1 MEIQIVKN
9 EYFDDDSKLPK
20 HATKRSTGFDIKAIS
35 DPEIV
40 GTKTAKS
47 DTLWDSIDYI
57 QYRTGIF
64 IATQDERKF
73 GDMFTSSAVSYDVL
87 VYPRSSVS
95 KYNLTLANSVGL
107 IDADYRGEI
116 LLRFKYNWQPMDFIY
131 VPTADGNVTA
141 ISSRIVGKPNLDKI
155 YKKGDAIGQLKIT
168 VNEPVKF
175 KLVDQ
180 LDVTERNDGG
190 FGSTDVR
197 VTLPS
202 VITDLYQKDNISP
215 TPKKYID
222 LLKERDSK

>member
-1 MEIQIVKN
+1 MEIQLLKN

-20 HATKRSTGFDIKAIS
+20 HATERSTGFDIKAIS
-35 DPEIV
+35 DPEII
-40 GTKTAKS
+40 GTKSATS

-64 IATQDERKF
+64 IAIQDERKY
-73 GDMFTSSAVSYDVL
+73 GDMFTSSTISYDVL
-87 VYPRSSVS
+87 ICPRSSVS

-107 IDADYRGEI
+107 IDADFRGEI
-116 LLRFKYNWQPMDFIY
+116 HLRFKYNWQPMDFIY

-175 KLVDQ
+175 KLVDE
-180 LDVTERNDGG
+180 LDITKRNDGG

-197 VTLPS
+197 VMPPT
-202 VITDLYQKDNISP
+202 VIAELYQKDNTVT

-222 LLKERDSK
+222 LIKERDSK

>member
-1 MEIQIVKN
+1 MEIQILKN
-9 EYFDDDSKLPK
+9 KYFDDDSKLPK
-20 HATKRSTGFDIKAIS
+20 HATERSTGFDIKAIS

-40 GTKTAKS
+40 GTKTATS

-64 IATQDERKF
+64 IATQDERKY
-73 GDMFTSSAVSYDVL
+73 GDMFSDSSISYDVL
-87 VYPRSSVS
+87 VCPRSSVS

-131 VPTADGNVTA
+131 VPTSDGNVSA

-155 YKKGDAIGQLKIT
+155 YKKGDVIGQLKIT
-168 VNEPVKF
+168 VNERVTF
-175 KLVDQ
+175 KLVDS
-180 LDVTERNDGG
+180 LDDTERKGG

-197 VTLPS
+197 VVLPT
-202 VITDLYQKDNISP
+202 VIAELYQKDNTGT
-215 TPKKYID
+215 TPKKYVD
-222 LLKERDSK
+222 LIKERDSK